1 MSYILLVG
9 IHGVG
14 KTTLMNKLKE
24 SIDLTALSI
33 SDLIRQAGNDIK
45 REEKYTTNI
54 QNNQYLWKEKLKEY
68 SFLKDELVVLDGHFT
83 LLDKNGE
90 IVELPFETFDGIDVR
105 KIVLKREL
113 SSVIKDRLE
122 NRDKTLWNIDFIDN
136 FQETEPKRAQQF
148 SVEKNIPLLEINDGV
163 QIEEV
168 LGFLKP

>member
-1 MSYILLVG
+1 MGYILLVG

-14 KTTLMNKLKE
+14 KTTLLNKLKE

-45 REEKYTTNI
+45 REEKHTKNI
-54 QNNQYLWKEKLKEY
+54 QNNQFLWKEKLKEY

-83 LLDKNGE
+83 LLDKNGD
-90 IVELPFETFDGIDVR
+90 IVELPFETFDGIEFR

-122 NRDKTLWNIDFIDN
+122 NRDGTEWTIELIDN
-136 FQETEPKRAQQF
+136 FQDVETKRVQQF
-148 SVEKNIPLLEINDGV
+148 SVQRNIPLLEINGSFD
-163 QIEEV
+163 IEEMV
-168 LGFLKP
+168 RFLTS